1 MTRYYFRFS
10 FPFSEKENGLFCIK
24 VTSHWVQA
32 NFRLGCYCIFIPVT
46 HWLDTTGGTWQLGST
61 ESRKALLSLLSS
73 VWQVHGSGRFPPLVQ
88 NTATKGAVRLD
99 AVTNILRAPSVV
111 YRISN
116 QYDAAG
122 YFKVLQKFSSK
133 KKKDSSPWQ
142 QTTDWGKAHK
152 RVIE

>member
-24 VTSHWVQA
+24 ATCHWVQA

-46 HWLDTTGGTWQLGST
+46 HWLETTGDTWQLGST

-88 NTATKGAVRLD
+88 NTATKGAEHLD

-133 KKKDSSPWQ
+133 KETRRHDSRQ
-142 QTTDWGKAHK
+142 LTEARRTNG
-152 RVIE
+152 